1 MRLPPAALR
10 GELTGY
16 IMTDQAELETI
27 ELDAQPDEQIADPA
41 PAEATAPEDES
52 EEVIISIGEPPTQD
66 DETQQETAPDWVR
79 ELRKN
84 YRELQR
90 EKRDLEQK
98 LRATQAPAPKPTLG
112 PKPTLEGCDYD
123 AEKFEADLERWYEQ
137 KRSADAEAQ
146 KLQAA
151 RQAEEQEWQGKLQ
164 SYSKARTQLKVR
176 DFDDA
181 EHVVLESLDQTQQG
195 IILAGCKNP
204 AMVVYAIGKNPA
216 KAKELAAIKDPVKYA
231 FAVAELEGQL
241 KVTQRK
247 APPPERTVSGSGPIS
262 GSVDSTLE
270 RLRQEAA
277 KTGDYSKVMR
287 YRAELK
293 KRK

>member
-1 MRLPPAALR
+1 MS
-10 GELTGY
+10 E
-16 IMTDQAELETI
+16 QAELETI
-27 ELDAQPDEQIADPA
+27 ELDAQPDEQMDATA
-41 PAEATAPEDES
+41 PAEASDAPEDDS
-52 EEVIISIGEPPTQD
+52 DEVIVSIGEPPPQD
-66 DETQQETAPDWVR
+66 DEEEQQAAPDWVR

-90 EKRDLEQK
+90 EKRDLESRLK
-98 LRATQAPAPKPTLG
+98 ATQAPAPRPTLG

-137 KRSADAEAQ
+137 KRTADAEVA
-146 KLQAA
+146 KLHAA
-151 RQAEEQEWQGKLQ
+151 RQAEEQEWQQKLQ
-164 SYSKARTQLKVR
+164 GYAKARTQLKVR

-181 EHVVLESLDQTQQG
+181 EHTVLEALNETQQG

-216 KAKELAAIKDPVKYA
+216 KAKELAAIQDPVKYA
-231 FAVAELEGQL
+231 FAVAQLEGQL

-247 APPPERTVSGSGPIS
+247 APPPERTISGSGPLS

-270 RLRQEAA
+270 RLRKDAE

-287 YRAELK
+287 YRSELK

>member
-1 MRLPPAALR
+1 MTEQAETEV
-10 GELTGY
+10 ELNEPS
-16 IMTDQAELETI
+16 DELETS
-27 ELDAQPDEQIADPA
+27 A
-41 PAEATAPEDES
+41 PAEVAETEEEGD
-52 EEVIISIGEPPTQD
+52 EVIISIGEPPPQED
-66 DETQQETAPDWVR
+66 DEEAPQDTAPDWVR

-98 LRATQAPAPKPTLG
+98 LKATQAPPAQRPTLG

-123 AEKFEADLERWYEQ
+123 AEKYEADLERWYDQ
-137 KRSADAEAQ
+137 KRTADAEVA

-151 RQAEEQEWQGKLQ
+151 RQAEEQEWQAKLQ
-164 SYSKARTQLKVR
+164 GYAKARTQLKVR

-181 EHVVLESLDQTQQG
+181 EHTVLEALNETQQG

-204 AMVVYAIGKNPA
+204 AMVVYAIGKNPG
-216 KAKELAAIKDPVKYA
+216 KAKELAAIQDPVKYA

-247 APPPERTVSGSGPIS
+247 APPPERTISGSGPLS
-262 GSVDSTLE
+262 GSVDATLD
-270 RLRQEAA
+270 RLRKEAER
-277 KTGDYSKVMR
+277 TGDYSKVMR
-287 YRAELK
+287 YRSEIK
-293 KRK
+293 KRKT